1 MDYYD
6 LVEEFKKKTVL
17 SITSSRKELREVLQW
32 AEEKDSPV
40 TDKNVDDTYG
50 SAADPIDQM
59 SNIQELRRE
68 LHDVLLM
75 VLNSQ
80 SMAVYSGVIAERFIS
95 KGIQRHI

>member
-1 MDYYD
+1 M
-6 LVEEFKKKTVL
+6 
-17 SITSSRKELREVLQW
+17 LQW

-40 TDKNVDDTYG
+40 TDKDVDDTYYG